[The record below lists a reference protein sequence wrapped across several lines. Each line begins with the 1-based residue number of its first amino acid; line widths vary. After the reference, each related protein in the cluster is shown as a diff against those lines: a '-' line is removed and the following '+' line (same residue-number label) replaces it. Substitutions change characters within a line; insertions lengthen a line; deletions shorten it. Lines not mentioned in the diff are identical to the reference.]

1 MTVLSEAVLLPSIF
15 LTVTLLGG
23 LRIGA
28 SVTLLPPSVV
38 SLILAAL
45 MLTALIRAAVL
56 VPQDFVRQGRSPL
69 ENLSG
74 AIVIVTLAAA
84 SAQVF
89 NLLTPD
95 RGFYRLL
102 FTTFFVVQMLTTL
115 AGIQERRALLR
126 SLTVLLGAAF
136 ALRFVVLEALY
147 STSGGTLSRVLTL
160 LMEGVSLGTLQYQPH
175 AASTGYAA
183 LAALG
188 LYLLGLFLLRGGRPA
203 GLVPGAAGVTSLRAS
218 SQAPRTAR

>member
-203 GLVPGAAGVTSLRAS
+203 GLVPAAAGVTSRRAS

>member
-203 GLVPGAAGVTSLRAS
+203 GLVPEAAGVTSLRAS

>member
-1 MTVLSEAVLLPSIF
+1 MSVLTEAVLLPSIF

-23 LRIGA
+23 LRIGP
-28 SVTLLPPSVV
+28 SVSLLPPSVV

-56 VPQDFVRQGRSPL
+56 APHDFVRRERSAI

-74 AIVIVTLAAA
+74 IIVIVTLVAA

-115 AGIQERRALLR
+115 AGIRERRALLR

-136 ALRFVVLEALY
+136 VLRFVILEALY

-160 LMEGVSLGTLQYQPH
+160 LMEGVSLGTLQYEPN
-175 AASTGYAA
+175 AASTGYTALSA
-183 LAALG
+183 LA
-188 LYLLGLFLLRGGRPA
+188 LYLCGLFLLRPGPA
-203 GLVPGAAGVTSLRAS
+203 SGLVPRLADVTSLQAS

>member
-1 MTVLSEAVLLPSIF
+1 MSVLSEAVLLPSIF

-56 VPQDFVRQGRSPL
+56 VPHDFVRQERSPL

-74 AIVIVTLAAA
+74 AIVIVTLVAA

-188 LYLLGLFLLRGGRPA
+188 LYLLGLFLLRGERPA
-203 GLVPGAAGVTSLRAS
+203 GLVPRAAGVTSLQAS

>member
-1 MTVLSEAVLLPSIF
+1 MSILTEAVLLPSIF

-23 LRIGA
+23 LRIGS
-28 SVTLLPPSVV
+28 SVTLLPPSIV
-38 SLILAAL
+38 SLILSAL
-45 MLTALIRAAVL
+45 MLTALVRAAVIA
-56 VPQDFVRQGRSPL
+56 PHDFVREERSPL
-69 ENLSG
+69 QNLSG
-74 AIVIVTLAAA
+74 AVVIVTLVAA
-84 SAQVF
+84 SAQVV

-115 AGIQERRALLR
+115 AGIRERRALLR

-136 ALRFVVLEALY
+136 VLRFVVLEALY

-160 LMEGVSLGTLQYQPH
+160 LMEGVSLGTLQYQPNG
-175 AASTGYAA
+175 ASTGYTALVA
-183 LAALG
+183 LA
-188 LYLLGLFLLRGGRPA
+188 LYLMGLFLLRAGHPS
-203 GLVPGAAGVTSLRAS
+203 GLVPGAAAVTSLQAS

>member
-1 MTVLSEAVLLPSIF
+1 MSVLIEAVLLPSIF

-28 SVTLLPPSVV
+28 SVSLLPPSVD

-56 VPQDFVRQGRSPL
+56 APHDFVRPERSSI

-74 AIVIVTLAAA
+74 VAVIVTLVAG

-102 FTTFFVVQMLTTL
+102 FTTFFVVQLLTTL
-115 AGIQERRALLR
+115 AGIRERRALLR

-136 ALRFVVLEALY
+136 VLRFVILEALY

-160 LMEGVSLGTLQYQPH
+160 LMEGVSLGTLQYEPNGT
-175 AASTGYAA
+175 ATGYTA
-183 LAALG
+183 LAALA
-188 LYLLGLFLLRGGRPA
+188 LYLFGLFLLRA
-203 GLVPGAAGVTSLRAS
+203 GSSGLTSLQAS
-218 SQAPRTAR
+218 SQVPRTAR